1 MNAEDSPMEALN
13 LLQQVDLISG
23 AEAVGGETDGSLLPT
38 LFRGEDSWTVGAV
51 DGSIVLVNEVGV
63 GPIRQF
69 GLHVGGVADFGAGV
83 RLGGH
88 YEDVV
93 CQVQRLL
100 RVHCYCV
107 AGGGGDVKR
116 LEVVARLALLAH
128 NLNHGRA
135 ALVQVREMV
144 AELLVAALGVQDGI
158 VACRRAHHFFLVGIP
173 LLLLVVLLELPEAGQ
188 EAAAREGGDKVLNVR
203 NHELRADEVGVLHLH
218 PPDGDVALVGATA
231 VGLGEPRVALGRLKD
246 GLIQRPA
253 LHGAAQHLRVH
264 RQGLPVLCQL
274 HGAHL
279 LEHEEA
285 WLAQHGEGL
294 VHLLVVQVFGAQQ
307 LLVVH
312 QAKLSQ
318 VRQVVHE
325 LLGGHVGL
333 VVVEVRVAVALV
345 LRLVRVVVV
354 LRLRPNAAEQQ

>member
-173 LLLLVVLLELPEAGQ
+173 LLLLVVLLLTKVVPGAG
-188 EAAAREGGDKVLNVR
+188 RSSTSPG
-203 NHELRADEVGVLHLH
+203 
-218 PPDGDVALVGATA
+218 
-231 VGLGEPRVALGRLKD
+231 
-246 GLIQRPA
+246 
-253 LHGAAQHLRVH
+253 GAAKQELCARTWSSP
-264 RQGLPVLCQL
+264 RQGRRQL
-274 HGAHL
+274 HEKG
-279 LEHEEA
+279 
-285 WLAQHGEGL
+285 
-294 VHLLVVQVFGAQQ
+294 VTR
-307 LLVVH
+307 
-312 QAKLSQ
+312 S
-318 VRQVVHE
+318 
-325 LLGGHVGL
+325 
-333 VVVEVRVAVALV
+333 
-345 LRLVRVVVV
+345 
-354 LRLRPNAAEQQ
+354 

>member
-1 MNAEDSPMEALN
+1 
-13 LLQQVDLISG
+13 
-23 AEAVGGETDGSLLPT
+23 
-38 LFRGEDSWTVGAV
+38 
-51 DGSIVLVNEVGV
+51 
-63 GPIRQF
+63 
-69 GLHVGGVADFGAGV
+69 
-83 RLGGH
+83 
-88 YEDVV
+88 
-93 CQVQRLL
+93 
-100 RVHCYCV
+100 
-107 AGGGGDVKR
+107 
-116 LEVVARLALLAH
+116 
-128 NLNHGRA
+128 
-135 ALVQVREMV
+135 
-144 AELLVAALGVQDGI
+144 
-158 VACRRAHHFFLVGIP
+158 
-173 LLLLVVLLELPEAGQ
+173 
-188 EAAAREGGDKVLNVR
+188 
-203 NHELRADEVGVLHLH
+203 LHLH